1 MTVKQEHGSRA
12 DGPLFT
18 GFDVGSSFVHYV
30 VLNEAGA
37 VVYSP
42 DPIMHFAN
50 PLGAIGEAWRDIVS
64 RFDPSSIQ
72 STALTGSAAE
82 SFPRVMH
89 GALYVY
95 DSVAIPKGAEAIAP
109 TAKYLFHI
117 GAKDSYFFSFGS
129 AAGRKIIVEWRTGTK
144 CGGGSGMLVEK
155 QCRRLFQGEVPA
167 PQLEDPAAKATE
179 PEKQQLVTR
188 NRARLQG
195 RVEEMF
201 RRAEE
206 EAARSNE
213 PSEFLARCGV
223 VVQSD
228 LIHKQ
233 NEGATRVDNLAGLFR
248 TVARNYV
255 IDVLGSRDFAS
266 ASNAGEA
273 ISTGG
278 VFSQRSDSPEPLGAA
293 RRHRGPAGASP
304 ERRRHRSRP
313 QGDRRQEHVRY
324 GRRPASQR
332 RRVQPRAPEIR
343 PAAVGQSAQRP

>member
-1 MTVKQEHGSRA
+1 
-12 DGPLFT
+12 
-18 GFDVGSSFVHYV
+18 
-30 VLNEAGA
+30 
-37 VVYSP
+37 
-42 DPIMHFAN
+42 MHFAN

-95 DSVAIPKGAEAIAP
+95 DSVAIPKGAQAIAP

-117 GAKDSYFFSFGS
+117 GAKDSYFFSFGA

-179 PEKQQLVTR
+179 PDKQQLVAR

-206 EAARSNE
+206 EAARSKE

-255 IDVLGSRDFAS
+255 IDVLGSRGFAS
-266 ASNAGEA
+266 AC
-273 ISTGG
+273 
-278 VFSQRSDSPEPLGAA
+278 QRRRGDLDRRCLLERPDPPEPLRAA
-293 RRHRGPAGASP
+293 RHHRGPAGASP

-313 QGDRRQEHVRY
+313 QGDRRQEHVRSER
-324 GRRPASQR
+324 GPASQR
-332 RRVQPRAPEIR
+332 RRVQPRAQKIR
-343 PAAVGQSAQRP
+343 PAAVGQPAQGP